1 MNLMSQTSGWNR
13 TCGTPHFAA
22 QTNLITLQQY
32 TAAAKLLCGTCIPS
46 FNFFFFL
53 NQHFKSCLCECC
65 MDLYEQQAVGTGW
78 LSHLCFMWMR
88 QLALA
93 RGFQQSLASFDRLL
107 YVFMPCD
114 SETWREFLHKL
125 LFSRF
130 VSQWGDKGKPIF
142 VNNKCIIML
151 KIFARVI
158 KAMQDS
164 WLCGQKNNAYDNKSS
179 RKCIYS
185 ECICLEIPH
194 STNWLKIQISK
205 TV

>member
-1 MNLMSQTSGWNR
+1 
-13 TCGTPHFAA
+13 
-22 QTNLITLQQY
+22 
-32 TAAAKLLCGTCIPS
+32 
-46 FNFFFFL
+46 
-53 NQHFKSCLCECC
+53 
-65 MDLYEQQAVGTGW
+65 
-78 LSHLCFMWMR
+78 
-88 QLALA
+88 
-93 RGFQQSLASFDRLL
+93 
-107 YVFMPCD
+107 MPCD

-194 STNWLKIQISK
+194 STNMAKDPDKQNCLKGKSTFVRK
-205 TV
+205 TSLIVTEKQLTKRYLDVSCLYMVQKFSLPQLHVFCYVFLPFHN

>member
-1 MNLMSQTSGWNR
+1 MSSR
-13 TCGTPHFAA
+13 LLVLADYHICV
-22 QTNLITLQQY
+22 
-32 TAAAKLLCGTCIPS
+32 LCGCVS
-46 FNFFFFL
+46 WLWLEAFSKVL
-53 NQHFKSCLCECC
+53 HLS
-65 MDLYEQQAVGTGW
+65 TG
-78 LSHLCFMWMR
+78 CF
-88 QLALA
+88 
-93 RGFQQSLASFDRLL
+93 

-194 STNWLKIQISK
+194 STNMAKDPDKQNCLKGKSTFVRK
-205 TV
+205 TSLIVTE